1 MFQQTII
8 IGRLGK
14 DPEMSYTK
22 DGQPVTHLNVAVN
35 EKYKSGDEEQERVTW
50 FEVTAWGR
58 LAETTNQYLEK
69 GRQVMVRGR
78 ISASAWTTQE
88 GEHRASLKLTA
99 QEVKFLGNG
108 SNGESEDDIPPEDEP
123 EAKTGRRGRSK

>member
-1 MFQQTII
+1 MFQQTIV

-14 DPEMSYTK
+14 DPEMSYTSE
-22 DGQPVTHLNVAVN
+22 GQPVTHFSVAVN
-35 EKYKSGDEEQERVTW
+35 EKFKSGDEDKERVTW

-58 LAETTNQYLEK
+58 QAETCNDYLAK

-88 GEHRASLKLTA
+88 GQLRASLKVSA
-99 QEVKFLGNG
+99 QEVKFLG
-108 SNGESEDDIPPEDEP
+108 SNGANSESEDSISPEDEP
-123 EAKTGRRGRSK
+123 PF

>member
-1 MFQQTII
+1 MFQQTIV

-14 DPEMSYTK
+14 DPEMSTTK
-22 DGQPVTHLNVAVN
+22 DGQPVTHFNVAVN
-35 EKYKSGDEEQERVTW
+35 EKFKTGDQDQERVTW

-58 LAETTNQYLEK
+58 QAEICNEYLEK
-69 GRQVMVRGR
+69 GRQVMIRGR

-88 GEHRASLKLTA
+88 GEHRASLKLIA

-108 SNGESEDDIPPEDEP
+108 SNGESEDDIPSEDEP
-123 EAKTGRRGRSK
+123 QS

>member
-1 MFQQTII
+1 MFQQTIV

-14 DPEMSYTK
+14 NPEMSYLPN
-22 DGQPVTHLNVAVN
+22 GQPVTHFSVAVN
-35 EKYKSGDEEQERVTW
+35 EKFKSGDEDKERVTW

-58 LAETTNQYLEK
+58 QAEICNEYLKK

-88 GEHRASLKLTA
+88 GQLRASLKVSA

-108 SNGESEDDIPPEDEP
+108 SNGESEDNIPPEDEP
-123 EAKTGRRGRSK
+123 QS

>member
-14 DPEMSYTK
+14 NPEMSYTP
-22 DGQPVTHLNVAVN
+22 DGQPVTHFSVAVN
-35 EKYKSGDEEQERVTW
+35 EKFKSGDEDRERVTW

-58 LAETTNQYLEK
+58 LAETTNEYLEK
-69 GRQVMVRGR
+69 GRQIMVRGR
-78 ISASAWTTQE
+78 ISASAWATQE
-88 GEHRASLKLTA
+88 GELRASLKINA

-108 SNGESEDDIPPEDEP
+108 SNGESEDGIPSEE
-123 EAKTGRRGRSK
+123 

>member
-1 MFQQTII
+1 MFQQTIV

-14 DPEMSYTK
+14 DPEMSYLP
-22 DGQPVTHLNVAVN
+22 DGQPVTHFNVAVN
-35 EKYKSGDEEQERVTW
+35 EKFKSDDKNGERVTW

-58 LAETTNQYLEK
+58 QAETCNEYLAK

-88 GEHRASLKLTA
+88 GQPRASLKISA

-123 EAKTGRRGRSK
+123 QS

>member
-1 MFQQTII
+1 MFQQTIV

-14 DPEMSYTK
+14 DPEMSTTK
-22 DGQPVTHLNVAVN
+22 DGQPVTHFSVAVN
-35 EKYKSGDEEQERVTW
+35 EKFKTGDQDQERVTW

-58 LAETTNQYLEK
+58 QAEICNEYLEK

-108 SNGESEDDIPPEDEP
+108 SNGESEDNIPPEDEP
-123 EAKTGRRGRSK
+123 QS

>member
-14 DPEMSYTK
+14 DPEMSYLP
-22 DGQPVTHLNVAVN
+22 DGQPVTHFNVAVN
-35 EKYKSGDEEQERVTW
+35 EKFKSGEEDKERVTW

-58 LAETTNQYLEK
+58 QAEICNQYLEK

-88 GEHRASLKLTA
+88 GQLRASLKVSA

-108 SNGESEDDIPPEDEP
+108 SNGESEDNIPPEDEP
-123 EAKTGRRGRSK
+123 QS

>member
-1 MFQQTII
+1 
-8 IGRLGK
+8 
-14 DPEMSYTK
+14 MSYTK
-22 DGQPVTHLNVAVN
+22 DGQPVTHFSIAVN
-35 EKYKSGDEEQERVTW
+35 EKFKSGDEDKERVTW

-58 LAETTNQYLEK
+58 QAETCNEYLEK

-88 GEHRASLKLTA
+88 GEIRASLKVSA

-108 SNGESEDDIPPEDEP
+108 TNGESNDDIPHEGEP
-123 EAKTGRRGRSK
+123 PF